1 MLRLALAAARSLLQ
15 HRPSLLTARRTL
27 ASPQKPTKYKMKTHS
42 GAKKRFRVLKS
53 GLVKRTRSGT
63 HHKARYESGNKQ
75 RRSRK
80 QAYLKGKYAVKI
92 KRMLLMA

>member
-1 MLRLALAAARSLLQ
+1 
-15 HRPSLLTARRTL
+15 
-27 ASPQKPTKYKMKTHS
+27 MKTHS

>member
-1 MLRLALAAARSLLQ
+1 M
-15 HRPSLLTARRTL
+15 PSVRTL
-27 ASPQKPTKYKMKTHS
+27 ASPQKPKLYKMKRHS

-63 HHKARYESGNKQ
+63 HHKARYETGNKQ

-80 QAYLKGKYAVKI
+80 QAFLKGKYVIKV